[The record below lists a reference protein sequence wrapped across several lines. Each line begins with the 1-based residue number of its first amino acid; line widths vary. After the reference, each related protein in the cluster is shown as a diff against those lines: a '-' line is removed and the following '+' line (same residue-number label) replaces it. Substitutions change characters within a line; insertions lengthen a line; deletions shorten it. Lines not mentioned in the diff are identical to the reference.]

1 MLIVYVL
8 QAIVDLIAAEER
20 GYVDICSLL
29 LNRGTIY
36 RMLGQYPDRIMFF
49 LLLYPKLLI
58 ENLSGQSN
66 NAADDFSRALTLV
79 EKDDKVRLLH
89 VSYSLLS

>member
-1 MLIVYVL
+1 MLTVYVL

-36 RMLGQYPDRIMFF
+36 RMLGQYPDQIMFY
-49 LLLYPKLLI
+49 LLLYPNLI